1 MRWSLAACVLCLSA
15 TLFVGCNPAETP
27 PPPPT
32 KSSGAITAPVETVP
46 APKAPAAET
55 KAPAAT
61 PPATPTPPAAPA
73 SSAAPAAPMAPKS
86 ASTGPALMPA
96 TNATPSPTKN
106 SNPAPAAAAPMPTPS
121 YLANVPLISRQKLF
135 GNPDKAAVRS
145 SPDGKRISYL
155 APVNNVMN
163 VFVGPIDDPAAA
175 KPVTKDTKR
184 GIRRYFWAYSNQ
196 HILYVQDEGGDE
208 NFHVYATNIDT
219 LETRDLTP
227 YKKVAAQIEG
237 VSHKFP
243 NELLLGLNDRDE
255 QFHDLYRLNL
265 TTGERTLVA
274 KNDQN
279 LLGFVTDD
287 DYRVRFAMKY
297 GPTGGRELI
306 EADGMGGFK
315 PFAQIPM
322 EDDLTTSPAGFDKT
336 GDILY
341 MLDSRG
347 RNTAALTSY
356 DLKSKATKVVA
367 ANDKADVGGVL
378 SHPTEHT
385 IEAVSFNYTR
395 EEWQILDEKIRPEI
409 EYLKTVDP
417 GELQVASRTLDDKTW
432 IVAYLSDDGPVRYY
446 RHVRG
451 TKQAKFLFSNRKDL
465 EGLPLV
471 KMHPVVIKSRDGL
484 DLVSYLSLPKN
495 TDSGDKGRPSQPL
508 PMVLDVHGGP
518 WARDDWG
525 YNPVHQMLANR
536 GYAVL
541 SVNFRGSTGFGKS
554 FINAGNREWAGKMHD
569 DLLDAV
575 NWSVEQKIADP
586 KKIAIMGGSYGGY
599 ATLVGL
605 TFTPEVFA
613 CGVDIVGPSN
623 IITLL
628 NTIPP
633 YWQPAIQ
640 MFKDRVGD
648 HTTPE
653 GKKFLDDRSPL
664 THVGKIVKPL
674 LIAQGANDPRV
685 KQSEADQIVKAMQD
699 KKIPVTYVLYPD
711 EGHGFARP
719 ENRMSFN
726 AVTEAFLAQHLGG
739 RYEPIGNDF
748 TGSTIQIPAG
758 VEGVPGVPAGTS
770 K

>member
-1 MRWSLAACVLCLSA
+1 
-15 TLFVGCNPAETP
+15 
-27 PPPPT
+27 
-32 KSSGAITAPVETVP
+32 
-46 APKAPAAET
+46 
-55 KAPAAT
+55 
-61 PPATPTPPAAPA
+61 
-73 SSAAPAAPMAPKS
+73 
-86 ASTGPALMPA
+86 
-96 TNATPSPTKN
+96 
-106 SNPAPAAAAPMPTPS
+106 
-121 YLANVPLISRQKLF
+121 
-135 GNPDKAAVRS
+135 
-145 SPDGKRISYL
+145 
-155 APVNNVMN
+155 
-163 VFVGPIDDPAAA
+163 
-175 KPVTKDTKR
+175 
-184 GIRRYFWAYSNQ
+184 
-196 HILYVQDEGGDE
+196 
-208 NFHVYATNIDT
+208 
-219 LETRDLTP
+219 
-227 YKKVAAQIEG
+227 
-237 VSHKFP
+237 
-243 NELLLGLNDRDE
+243 
-255 QFHDLYRLNL
+255 
-265 TTGERTLVA
+265 
-274 KNDQN
+274 
-279 LLGFVTDD
+279 
-287 DYRVRFAMKY
+287 MKY
-297 GPTGGRELI
+297 YRYE
-306 EADGMGGFK
+306 
-315 PFAQIPM
+315 
-322 EDDLTTSPAGFDKT
+322 
-336 GDILY
+336 
-341 MLDSRG
+341 RG
-347 RNTAALTSY
+347 S
-356 DLKSKATKVVA
+356 
-367 ANDKADVGGVL
+367 
-378 SHPTEHT
+378 
-385 IEAVSFNYTR
+385 
-395 EEWQILDEKIRPEI
+395 
-409 EYLKTVDP
+409 
-417 GELQVASRTLDDKTW
+417 
-432 IVAYLSDDGPVRYY
+432 
-446 RHVRG
+446 
-451 TKQAKFLFSNRKDL
+451 KQAKYLFSNRKDL
-465 EGLPLV
+465 DGLPLV

-495 TDSGDKGRPSQPL
+495 TDPGDKGRPSQPL

-575 NWSVEQKIADP
+575 NWSIEQKIADP
-586 KKIAIMGGSYGGY
+586 KQIAIMGGSYGGY

-605 TFTPEVFA
+605 TFTPDVFA

-699 KKIPVTYVLYPD
+699 KRIPVTYVLYPD

-748 TGSTIQIPAG
+748 TGSTIQIPTGA
-758 VEGVPGVPAGTS
+758 EGVPGLPAGTT